1 MPKIKRTQKT
11 KRIEKIELAT
21 VGLMLALG
29 IYLAA
34 PTVADAILDL
44 GPRLRTGAE
53 LALEIDAMQNGTRPF
68 GELPEAEDGSPTKI
82 LTLPVTAYSS
92 DVWQTDATPTV
103 TASGTSVRHG
113 VIAANFLPI
122 GTRVK
127 LPELFGDEVFI
138 VEDRM
143 NRRYRR
149 HMDVWMEE
157 TADAE
162 NFGLQWTTVEVF

>member
-1 MPKIKRTQKT
+1 MPKIKRTRKT
-11 KRIEKIELAT
+11 KRIEKIELT
-21 VGLMLALG
+21 VVGLVLALG
-29 IYLAA
+29 AYLAA
-34 PTVADAILDL
+34 PTVTHAILDI

-53 LALEIDAMQNGTRPF
+53 LFLEIEAMQNETRSF
-68 GELPEAEDGSPTKI
+68 GALPEAEDGSPTQI

-92 DVWQTDATPTV
+92 DVWQTDATPEI

-143 NRRYRR
+143 NHRYRR

-157 TADAE
+157 TADAK